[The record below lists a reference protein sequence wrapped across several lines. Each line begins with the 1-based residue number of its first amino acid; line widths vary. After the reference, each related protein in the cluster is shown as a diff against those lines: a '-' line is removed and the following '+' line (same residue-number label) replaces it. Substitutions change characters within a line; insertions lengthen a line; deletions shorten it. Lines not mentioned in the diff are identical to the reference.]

1 MSDPSPGA
9 AARQILEA
17 TDGECRPALVARA
30 DPPAG
35 VAAEELGEG
44 DEVAPVGIVA
54 EARVVPLAGA
64 AAVGIRDE
72 EAREPAV
79 ELLRDLTETHEAP
92 RAGGTLDAQVVA
104 VEVVVALERLGEQV
118 VQREPHRAAPVGVAP
133 EETGVRLGGRV
144 VDLVLMPV
152 HRENDRALA

>member
-9 AARQILEA
+9 AARQVLEA
-17 TDGECRPALVARA
+17 ADGERRPALVARA
-30 DPPAG
+30 DPPAA

-44 DEVAPVGIVA
+44 DEVAPVRVA

>member
-1 MSDPSPGA
+1 MRSSPRA
-9 AARQILEA
+9 SLRPTPRQVLEA
-17 TDGECRPALVARA
+17 ADGERRPALVARA

-44 DEVAPVGIVA
+44 DEVAPVRIVA

-64 AAVGIRDE
+64 AAVGVRDE

-79 ELLRDLTETHEAP
+79 ELLRDLIEIHEPP

-104 VEVVVALERLGEQV
+104 VEVGVALKRLDEQV
-118 VQREPHRAAPVGVAP
+118 VHREPHRAAPVGVAP
-133 EETGVRLGGRV
+133 QGTAVRLGPGV
-144 VDLVLMPV
+144 VDL
-152 HRENDRALA
+152 